1 MAFTLSTIYKV
12 VDKYTPIMKQM
23 ERANA
28 SFAMKQ
34 DAAYRKLRG
43 TMSNMNNQLLAMAG
57 GLSIGTL
64 LYTGSRAVVQYDEAL
79 NSLSA
84 ITGITGKDFEAFKK
98 EVEEVSSRTKKAGYE
113 TAKAFE
119 LIGSAQPELLKDA
132 KALSIVTESAI
143 ILSKASRDELA
154 VSAANL
160 TGVLNQFSL
169 GADQA
174 NRAINVLAAGSVV
187 GAATISEVTEAMKNV
202 GAVASSSN
210 ASVEETVALIE
221 VLGKFQLKGAEAG
234 TKLRGTFIKLQQAGL
249 GYQSGQFKINDALAE
264 AQKKMNAL
272 RTEKEKDAFVTK
284 LFGLE
289 NVTAGKI
296 LMSNTA
302 LFEEYTKGVT
312 GTNWATRQAEINSAS
327 FSVKLKEL
335 KARFE
340 NLIIKGNENSKAL
353 NTFGK
358 VIGFVTNNLDKIL
371 VVIGSVIAA
380 MSAYYIVM
388 SIIRAAT
395 IAYNIVLGI
404 FYATQSAVP
413 VALGASSAALKAY
426 AIAQKIA
433 TGVTWLFSAALW
445 ENPITWI
452 VIGIIALVAAIVL
465 LITKWKEII
474 NWVKTSDSFFAKFI
488 RAVLYPMVLAFKGIK
503 IAIGWVVDKFAQLT
517 EWFKQTAVFKLL
529 IKVIQPIKIAFQAL
543 GNVFSWVWEKIKAV
557 WEWIKK
563 ISGAAFAPIMKLIDK
578 FSGGTQSELNVSTNE
593 KPVNTVAASN
603 EAQAS
608 KFEEITNNK
617 LAIELSNKTDKKA
630 NIKTNTA
637 KIPVLGVTN

>member
-12 VDKYTPIMKQM
+12 VDKFTPVMKQM

-57 GLSIGTL
+57 GLSIGSL
-64 LYTGSRAVVQYDEAL
+64 LYTGTNAVVQYDEAL

-98 EVEEVSSRTKKAGYE
+98 EVVEVSSRTKKAGYE

-132 KALSIVTESAI
+132 KALSTVTESAI
-143 ILSKASRDELA
+143 ILSKASRDDLA

-202 GAVASSSN
+202 GAVASTSN

-249 GYQSGQFKINDALAE
+249 GYQSGQFKINDALAD

-296 LMSNTA
+296 LMNNTK

-312 GTNWATRQAEINSAS
+312 GTDWATKQAEINSAS

-371 VVIGSVIAA
+371 VVI
-380 MSAYYIVM
+380 
-388 SIIRAAT
+388 
-395 IAYNIVLGI
+395 L
-404 FYATQSAVP
+404 P
-413 VALGASSAALKAY
+413 
-426 AIAQKIA
+426 
-433 TGVTWLFSAALW
+433 
-445 ENPITWI
+445 E
-452 VIGIIALVAAIVL
+452 
-465 LITKWKEII
+465 
-474 NWVKTSDSFFAKFI
+474 
-488 RAVLYPMVLAFKGIK
+488 
-503 IAIGWVVDKFAQLT
+503 
-517 EWFKQTAVFKLL
+517 
-529 IKVIQPIKIAFQAL
+529 
-543 GNVFSWVWEKIKAV
+543 
-557 WEWIKK
+557 
-563 ISGAAFAPIMKLIDK
+563 
-578 FSGGTQSELNVSTNE
+578 
-593 KPVNTVAASN
+593 
-603 EAQAS
+603 
-608 KFEEITNNK
+608 
-617 LAIELSNKTDKKA
+617 
-630 NIKTNTA
+630 
-637 KIPVLGVTN
+637 